1 MVRTLL
7 CIDTSSEYDRSI
19 VRGLIQYSQEH
30 GNCLLLS
37 RIPSSLSA
45 ESKKGYRI
53 AQWARDWKAD
63 AIIGR
68 WPYDDLLP
76 LSSLDCSVVIQ
87 NLNSR
92 QTGFSTITGDYIRTG
107 EIAAD
112 FFIRRRFVNFGFFGL
127 KDIIWSE
134 ERAQGF
140 RNAVKLH
147 GFSYQEYA
155 IQTTPEQESA
165 EIIRWLTGLP
175 KPVAVFCCDD
185 EYALAVSEHCRLA
198 RIKVPQEV
206 AILGVDNDEL
216 LCNISDPP
224 LSSIV
229 LDAEKGG
236 YEVGRMLHEQE
247 KESSGNKP
255 IFVISI
261 KPGIIVQRGSTQQHN
276 VEDKEVA
283 RMLEFIDRNLTREI
297 TTAEIFENAFLCRRA
312 AEIRFKKVTGTTV
325 YKYLIDRRIDHLCS
339 LLETTDLSL
348 SECAARSGIFDIN
361 YLFHVFKKV
370 KGCSPASWRRAKRSA
385 APDMQ

>member
-7 CIDTSSEYDRSI
+7 CIDNSSEYDRSL

-37 RIPSSLSA
+37 RVPSSLSA
-45 ESKKGYRI
+45 ESKRGYRI

-76 LSSLDCSVVIQ
+76 LSNLDCTVVIQ
-87 NLNSR
+87 NLTSR
-92 QTGFSTITGDYIRTG
+92 QTGFSTITGEYVKTG
-107 EIAAD
+107 EQAAD
-112 FFIRRRFVNFGFFGL
+112 FFIRRRFVNFAFFGVQG
-127 KDIIWSE
+127 IIWSE

-140 RNAVKLH
+140 RNTIKRY
-147 GFSYQEYA
+147 GFHYQEY
-155 IQTTPEQESA
+155 TVRKTSESESS
-165 EIIRWLTGLP
+165 EIIRWLSELP
-175 KPVAVFCCDD
+175 KPVAVFCGDD
-185 EYALAVSEHCRLA
+185 EYALAISEYCRLA

-229 LDAEKGG
+229 QDAEKGG
-236 YEVGRMLHEQE
+236 YDLGRMLHEQE
-247 KESSGNKP
+247 KEPSGNRP

-261 KPGIIVQRGSTQQHN
+261 KPGLIVQRGSTQQHN

-283 RMLEFIDRNLTREI
+283 KMLEFIDQNFTREI
-297 TTAEIFENAFLCRRA
+297 TTAEIFEKAFLCRRA
-312 AEIRFKKVTGTTV
+312 AEIRFKKTTGTTV

-348 SECAARSGIFDIN
+348 AECAARSGIFDIN

-370 KGCSPASWRRAKRSA
+370 KGCSPASWRRTKR
-385 APDMQ
+385 

>member
-7 CIDTSSEYDRSI
+7 CIDTSSEYDRAI
-19 VRGLIQYSQEH
+19 VRGLISYSQEH

-37 RIPSSLSA
+37 RIPSSLRA
-45 ESKKGYRI
+45 QSKNGYRI

-68 WPYDDLLP
+68 WPYADLLP
-76 LSSLDCSVVIQ
+76 LSNLDITVVIQ
-87 NLNSR
+87 NLDSR
-92 QTGFSTITGDYIRTG
+92 QTGFSTITGEYIRTG
-107 EIAAD
+107 EIAAE
-112 FFIRRRFVNFGFFGL
+112 FFIKRRFTNFAFFGV

-140 RNAVKLH
+140 RNVIRLH
-147 GFSYQEYA
+147 NLHYSEYLV
-155 IQTTPEQESA
+155 TKDPESESP
-165 EIIRWLTGLP
+165 EIRRWLRALP
-175 KPVAVFCCDD
+175 KPVAIFCSDD
-185 EYALAVSEHCRLA
+185 GYALTISENCRLA
-198 RIKVPQEV
+198 RITVPQEV

-216 LCNISDPP
+216 ICNISDPP

-247 KESSGNKP
+247 QSVDRP

-261 KPGIIVQRGSTQQHN
+261 RPGLIVQRGSTRQHN

-283 RMLEFIDRNLTREI
+283 KMLEFIDYNFTREI
-297 TTAEIFENAFLCRRA
+297 STKDIFDNAFLCRRA

-325 YKYLIDRRIDHLCS
+325 YRYLIELRLDHLCS

-348 SECAARSGIFDIN
+348 TECATRSGIFDIN

-370 KGCSPASWRRAKRSA
+370 KGCSPASWRRSKR
-385 APDMQ
+385 

>member
-19 VRGLIQYSQEH
+19 VRGLISYSQEH
-30 GNCLLLS
+30 GNCLHLS
-37 RIPSSLSA
+37 RVPSNHRA
-45 ESKKGYRI
+45 ESKNGYRI

-68 WPYDDLLP
+68 WPYDDLFP
-76 LSSLDCSVVIQ
+76 LSSLGCTVVIQ
-87 NLNSR
+87 NIHSR
-92 QTGFSTITGDYIRTG
+92 QTGFSTLTGDYVKTG
-107 EIAAD
+107 EIAAE
-112 FFIRRRFVNFGFFGL
+112 FFIKRRFVNYAFLGVR
-127 KDIIWSE
+127 DIIWSE

-147 GFSYQEYA
+147 GGNYREYLVR
-155 IQTTPEQESA
+155 TTPDDEGEQL
-165 EIIRWLTGLP
+165 IRWLNELP
-175 KPVAVFCCDD
+175 KPVALFCSDD
-185 EYALAVSEHCRLA
+185 EYALAASEYCRLA

-216 LCNISDPP
+216 ICNIADPP

-247 KESSGNKP
+247 QESTGERP

-283 RMLEFIDRNLTREI
+283 KMLEYIDQNFTKEI
-297 TTAEIFENAFLCRRA
+297 TTAEIFSKAFLCRRA
-312 AEIRFKKVTGTTV
+312 AEIRFKKTTGTTV
-325 YKYLIDRRIDHLCS
+325 YKYLVDRRLDHLCS

-370 KGCSPASWRRAKRSA
+370 KGCSPAAWRKTKR
-385 APDMQ
+385 

>member
-19 VRGLIQYSQEH
+19 VRGLISYSQEH

-45 ESKKGYRI
+45 QSKNGYRI

-76 LSSLDCSVVIQ
+76 LSNLDISVVIQ

-92 QTGFSTITGDYIRTG
+92 QTGLSTITGEYIRTG
-107 EIAAD
+107 EIAAE
-112 FFIRRRFVNFGFFGL
+112 FFIKRRFVNFAFFGV
-127 KDIIWSE
+127 KEIIWSE

-140 RNAVKLH
+140 RNTVKLQ
-147 GFSYQEYA
+147 GFNYREYMVQKA
-155 IQTTPEQESA
+155 PESESSEISHWLA
-165 EIIRWLTGLP
+165 ELP
-175 KPVAVFCCDD
+175 KPVAVLCCDD
-185 EYALAVSEHCRLA
+185 EYALAVSEYCRLA

-224 LSSIV
+224 LSSID

-247 KESSGNKP
+247 MSGDRP

-261 KPGIIVQRGSTQQHN
+261 KPGLIVQRGSTKQHN

-283 RMLEFIDRNLTREI
+283 KMLEYIDYNFTREI
-297 TTAEIFENAFLCRRA
+297 TTKEIFDNAFLCRRA

-325 YKYLIDRRIDHLCS
+325 YRYLIEQRLDHLCS

-348 SECAARSGIFDIN
+348 TECAARSGIFDIN

-370 KGCSPASWRRAKRSA
+370 KGCSPVSWRKSKR
-385 APDMQ
+385 

>member
-19 VRGLIQYSQEH
+19 VRGLISYSQEH

-45 ESKKGYRI
+45 KSKNGYRI

-76 LSSLDCSVVIQ
+76 LSNLDISVVIQ
-87 NLNSR
+87 NIDSR

-107 EIAAD
+107 EIAAE
-112 FFIRRRFVNFGFFGL
+112 FFIKRRFINFAFFGV

-140 RNAVKLH
+140 RNVVKLH
-147 GFSYQEYA
+147 GYNYQEYTVRQA
-155 IQTTPEQESA
+155 PESESS
-165 EIIRWLTGLP
+165 EISRWLSELP
-175 KPVAVFCCDD
+175 KPVAVFCSDD
-185 EYALAVSEHCRLA
+185 EYALAISEYCRLA

-216 LCNISDPP
+216 ICNISDPP

-247 KESSGNKP
+247 QQSGDRP

-261 KPGIIVQRGSTQQHN
+261 KPGLVVQRGSTKQHN

-283 RMLEFIDRNLTREI
+283 KMLEFIDYNFTREI
-297 TTAEIFENAFLCRRA
+297 TTKDIFDNAFLCRRA

-325 YKYLIDRRIDHLCS
+325 YRYLIEQRLDHLCS

-348 SECAARSGIFDIN
+348 TECAARSGIFDIN

-370 KGCSPASWRRAKRSA
+370 KGCSPASWRRSKR
-385 APDMQ
+385 

>member
-19 VRGLIQYSQEH
+19 VRGLISYSQEH

-45 ESKKGYRI
+45 QSKNGYRI

-76 LSSLDCSVVIQ
+76 LSNLDISVVIQ

-92 QTGFSTITGDYIRTG
+92 QTGLSTITGEYIRTG
-107 EIAAD
+107 EIAAE
-112 FFIRRRFVNFGFFGL
+112 FFIKRRFVNFAFFGV

-140 RNAVKLH
+140 RNTVKLH
-147 GFSYQEYA
+147 GLNYREYMVQKA
-155 IQTTPEQESA
+155 PESESSEISHWLA
-165 EIIRWLTGLP
+165 ELT
-175 KPVAVFCCDD
+175 KPVAVLCCDD
-185 EYALAVSEHCRLA
+185 EYALAVSEYCRLA

-224 LSSIV
+224 LSSID

-247 KESSGNKP
+247 MSGDRP

-261 KPGIIVQRGSTQQHN
+261 KPGLIVQRGSTKQHN

-283 RMLEFIDRNLTREI
+283 KMLEYIDYNFTREI
-297 TTAEIFENAFLCRRA
+297 TTKEIFDNAFLCRRA

-325 YKYLIDRRIDHLCS
+325 YRYLIEQRLDHLCS

-348 SECAARSGIFDIN
+348 TECAARSGIFDIN

-370 KGCSPASWRRAKRSA
+370 KGCSPVSWRKSKR
-385 APDMQ
+385 

>member
-7 CIDTSSEYDRSI
+7 CIDTSSEYDRSL
-19 VRGLIQYSQEH
+19 VRGLVSYSQEH

-45 ESKKGYRI
+45 QSKNGYRI

-76 LSSLDCSVVIQ
+76 LSNLNISVVIQ
-87 NLNSR
+87 NLDSR
-92 QTGFSTITGDYIRTG
+92 QTGFSTITGEYIRTG
-107 EIAAD
+107 EIAAE
-112 FFIRRRFVNFGFFGL
+112 FFIKRRFVNFAFFGV

-140 RNAVKLH
+140 RNTVKMH
-147 GFSYQEYA
+147 GYNYQEYMA
-155 IQTTPEQESA
+155 QKAPESESS
-165 EIIRWLTGLP
+165 EIIHWLAALP

-185 EYALAVSEHCRLA
+185 ENALAVSEYCRLA

-247 KESSGNKP
+247 QSGDRP
-255 IFVISI
+255 IFVIFI
-261 KPGIIVQRGSTQQHN
+261 RPGLIVQRGSTKQHN

-283 RMLEFIDRNLTREI
+283 KMLEFIDYNFTREI
-297 TTAEIFENAFLCRRA
+297 STQDIFDNAFLCRRA

-325 YKYLIDRRIDHLCS
+325 YRYLIEQRLDHLCS

-348 SECAARSGIFDIN
+348 TECAARSGIFDIN

-370 KGCSPASWRRAKRSA
+370 KGCSPASWRRSKR
-385 APDMQ
+385 

>member
-7 CIDTSSEYDRSI
+7 CIDTSSEYDRAI
-19 VRGLIQYSQEH
+19 VRGLISYSQEH

-37 RIPSSLSA
+37 RIPSSLRA
-45 ESKKGYRI
+45 QSKNGYRI

-68 WPYDDLLP
+68 WPYADLLP
-76 LSSLDCSVVIQ
+76 LSNLDISVVIQ
-87 NLNSR
+87 NLDSR
-92 QTGFSTITGDYIRTG
+92 QTGFSTITGEYIRTG
-107 EIAAD
+107 EIAAE
-112 FFIRRRFVNFGFFGL
+112 FFIKRRFTNFAFFGV

-140 RNAVKLH
+140 RNVIRLH
-147 GFSYQEYA
+147 NLHYSEYLV
-155 IQTTPEQESA
+155 TKDPESESP
-165 EIIRWLTGLP
+165 EICRWLRALP
-175 KPVAVFCCDD
+175 KPVAIFCSDD
-185 EYALAVSEHCRLA
+185 GYALTISENCRLA
-198 RIKVPQEV
+198 RITVPQEV

-216 LCNISDPP
+216 ICNISDPP

-247 KESSGNKP
+247 QSVDRP

-261 KPGIIVQRGSTQQHN
+261 RPGLIVQRGSTRQHN

-283 RMLEFIDRNLTREI
+283 KMLEFIDYNFTREI
-297 TTAEIFENAFLCRRA
+297 STKDIFDNAFLCRRA

-325 YKYLIDRRIDHLCS
+325 YRYLIEQRLDHLCS

-348 SECAARSGIFDIN
+348 TECATRSGIFDIN

-370 KGCSPASWRRAKRSA
+370 KGCSPASWRRSKR
-385 APDMQ
+385 

>member
-7 CIDTSSEYDRSI
+7 CIDNSSEYERSL

-37 RIPSSLSA
+37 RVPSTLSA
-45 ESKKGYRI
+45 ESKRGYRI

-76 LSSLDCSVVIQ
+76 LSNLDCTVVIQ
-87 NLNSR
+87 NLTSR
-92 QTGFSTITGDYIRTG
+92 QTGFSTITGEYVRTG
-107 EIAAD
+107 ELAAD
-112 FFIRRRFVNFGFFGL
+112 FFIRRRFVNFAFFGVQDL
-127 KDIIWSE
+127 IWSE

-140 RNAVKLH
+140 RNTVKRQ
-147 GFSYQEYA
+147 GFHYQEYMVRTA
-155 IQTTPEQESA
+155 PEAESG
-165 EIIRWLTGLP
+165 EIIRWLSGLP
-175 KPVAVFCCDD
+175 KPVAVFCSDD
-185 EYALAVSEHCRLA
+185 EYALAISEDCRLA

-229 LDAEKGG
+229 QDAEKGG
-236 YEVGRMLHEQE
+236 YELGRMLHEQE
-247 KESSGNKP
+247 KEPSGNRP

-261 KPGIIVQRGSTQQHN
+261 KPGVIVQRGSTQQHN
-276 VEDKEVA
+276 VEDKEVGK
-283 RMLEFIDRNLTREI
+283 MLEFIDQNFTREI
-297 TTAEIFENAFLCRRA
+297 TTSEIFEQAFLCRRA
-312 AEIRFKKVTGTTV
+312 AEIRFKKTTGTTV
-325 YKYLIDRRIDHLCS
+325 YKYLINRRIEHLCS
-339 LLETTDLSL
+339 LLETSDLSL
-348 SECAARSGIFDIN
+348 AECAARSGIFDIN

-370 KGCSPASWRRAKRSA
+370 KGCSPASWRRSKR
-385 APDMQ
+385 

>member
-19 VRGLIQYSQEH
+19 VRGLISYSQEH

-45 ESKKGYRI
+45 KSTNGSRI

-76 LSSLDCSVVIQ
+76 LSNLDISVVIQ
-87 NLNSR
+87 NINSR
-92 QTGFSTITGDYIRTG
+92 QTGFSTITGDYVRTG
-107 EIAAD
+107 EIAAE
-112 FFIRRRFVNFGFFGL
+112 FFIKRRFINFAFFGI

-140 RNAVKLH
+140 RNVVKLH
-147 GFSYQEYA
+147 GFNYQEYTV
-155 IQTTPEQESA
+155 QTAPETESS
-165 EIIRWLTGLP
+165 EIIHWLSELP
-175 KPVAVFCCDD
+175 KPVAVFCSDD
-185 EYALAVSEHCRLA
+185 EHALAVSEFCRLS

-216 LCNISDPP
+216 ICNISDPP

-247 KESSGNKP
+247 QQSGNRS

-261 KPGIIVQRGSTQQHN
+261 KPGLVVQRGSTQQHN

-283 RMLEFIDRNLTREI
+283 KMLEFIDQNFTREI
-297 TTAEIFENAFLCRRA
+297 TTKEIFDKAFLCRRA

-325 YKYLIDRRIDHLCS
+325 YRYLIDQRLDHLCS

-348 SECAARSGIFDIN
+348 TECAARSGIFDIN

-370 KGCSPASWRRAKRSA
+370 KGCSPASWRRTKR
-385 APDMQ
+385 